1 MTISPE
7 LAAKIVDPKAYAD
20 GTVYEAYRWL
30 RAHDPLGR
38 IEAAG
43 YDPFRAVTR
52 HTDIMEI
59 SRQNELFHNGP
70 QAVLNTQVG
79 IRKSLEFTGGK
90 PLVLSLVQMDP
101 PMHGKYRALTSAWFQ
116 PGNLKKLE
124 WRIRELAKA
133 AVDRMVESGGRCDF
147 VNEIALHYPLLV
159 IMEILGLP
167 ETDEPLMLKLTQ
179 EMFGA
184 TDPELNERGN
194 SSLAIKDESQQLDM
208 TSLMEMMSYFN
219 ALTENRR
226 ANPTDDL
233 ASVIANAR
241 IDGEPLDPMS
251 TMGYYIITATA
262 GHDTTSSSTGGAIWA
277 LAENP
282 AEFAKLKANPGLI
295 PSMIDEAIR
304 WTTPV
309 KHFMRRAERECE
321 VAGQKLHK
329 DEWLMLCYASGNRD
343 EAVFDDPDSFI
354 IDRKPNR
361 HIAFGYGGHL
371 CLGQWLA
378 KMEMRILFEEL
389 IPRLQSVELDGEPA
403 MSQAVFV
410 NGPKRLPIRFTMT

>member
-7 LAAKIVDPKAYAD
+7 FTAKIVDPKAYAD
-20 GTVYEAYRWL
+20 GSIYDVYKWL
-30 RAHDPLGR
+30 RTNDPMGR
-38 IEAAG
+38 VEAEG
-43 YDPFRAVTR
+43 YDPFRVVTR
-52 HTDIMEI
+52 HADIMEI
-59 SRQNELFHNGP
+59 SRDNEQFRNGP
-70 QAVLNTQVG
+70 QAILNTQVG
-79 IRKSLEFTGGK
+79 IRKSMELTGGP

-101 PMHGKYRALTSAWFQ
+101 PMHGKFRALTSAWFQ
-116 PGNLKKLE
+116 PGNLRKLE
-124 WRIRELAKA
+124 GRIRELARA
-133 AVDRMVESGGRCDF
+133 AVDRMAASGGRCDF

-167 ETDEPLMLKLTQ
+167 EADEPLMLKLTQ

-184 TDPELNERGN
+184 TDPELNERGGG
-194 SSLAIKDESQQLDM
+194 AFTVKDEDQELDM
-208 TSLMEMMSYFN
+208 SSLMEMMAYFN
-219 ALTENRR
+219 ALTEKRR

-251 TMGYYIITATA
+251 TMGYYVITATA
-262 GHDTTSSSTGGAIWA
+262 GHDTTSSSTGGALWA

-282 AEFAKLKANPGLI
+282 AEFAKLKANPALI

-321 VAGQKLHK
+321 VAGTKLEK
-329 DEWLMLCYASGNRD
+329 DEWMMLCYASGNRD
-343 EAVFDDPDSFI
+343 EAVFENPDSFI

-378 KMEMRILFEEL
+378 KIEMRILFEEL
-389 IPRLQSVELDGEPA
+389 IPRLKSVELDGEPA
-403 MSQAVFV
+403 MSQALFV
-410 NGPKRLPIRFTMT
+410 NGPKRLPIRYVIN